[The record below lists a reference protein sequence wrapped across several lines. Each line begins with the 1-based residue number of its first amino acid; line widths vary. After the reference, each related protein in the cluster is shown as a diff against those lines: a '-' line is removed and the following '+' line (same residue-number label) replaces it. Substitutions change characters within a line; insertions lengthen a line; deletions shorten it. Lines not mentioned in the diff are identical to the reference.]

1 MFSVLHHWQLSDH
14 PPSAAPSIDDMTH
27 FPPRG
32 ICVHVSSVCEEKGR
46 GKGRGKEQDKTHIIN
61 VHCENCAHTSL
72 LPVEVCP
79 PDAAGNKVGYDP
91 VTITRKGAKSSMRYD
106 LMMEYGNLN

>member
-1 MFSVLHHWQLSDH
+1 M
-14 PPSAAPSIDDMTH
+14 
-27 FPPRG
+27 R
-32 ICVHVSSVCEEKGR
+32 VSSVCEEKGR
-46 GKGRGKEQDKTHIIN
+46 GKGRGKEQDKTRIIN

-72 LPVEVCP
+72 LPAEVCP

-106 LMMEYGNLN
+106 LIMNMENSELTLSYINKFGLLKLTWILMSIGYTKI